1 MRALSRTSTAD
12 YTLREFLLHGNRSGF
27 TESRRIYHYHF
38 QVPVIAIII
47 YEMLTHIKKKNKLI
61 ALY

>member
-12 YTLREFLLHGNRSGF
+12 YTLREFLLHGNRSSF

-38 QVPVIAIII
+38 QVPIIAIII
-47 YEMLTHIKKKNKLI
+47 YEMLTHI
-61 ALY
+61 

>member
-12 YTLREFLLHGNRSGF
+12 YTLREFLLNGNKSGF

-38 QVPVIAIII
+38 QVSIFI
-47 YEMLTHIKKKNKLI
+47 YKIPTYILKK
-61 ALY
+61 